1 MNIDSLYHLLPTRL
15 HLRVLLLGFV
25 LAGGLL
31 AGTSKVLAE
40 PSSST
45 SEPAAQQSLVVTRN
59 LFEELF
65 ENRTPQAESNTVQT
79 EASQAGVFRLPEAL
93 REALKQAAVSLA
105 GDRRTATDGGGKQ

>member
-31 AGTSKVLAE
+31 AGTSKALAD
-40 PSSST
+40 PSSAT
-45 SEPAAQQSLVVTRN
+45 SEPAAHQPSVVTRN

-65 ENRTPQAESNTVQT
+65 ENRTPQAESNIVQT
-79 EASQAGVFRLPEAL
+79 
-93 REALKQAAVSLA
+93 
-105 GDRRTATDGGGKQ
+105 

>member
-45 SEPAAQQSLVVTRN
+45 SEPAAQQSLVV